1 MDEELQSIVNFML
14 PEIEGKLNYSPSTF
28 KLWFG
33 DFKLISLDDEKAVFT
48 TTTNLRR
55 NILSTKYISY
65 IKEALTNAVGF
76 EVEIEIR
83 STQEKDRF
91 ADEEPS
97 VKAPTAEDIEENKKR
112 EEKIKT
118 ILSDTSEEKKLLL
131 DEYTFQ
137 NFIEGA
143 SNKFAKSA
151 CYAVAN
157 TLATDY
163 NPLFIHGNSG
173 LGKTHLLCAV
183 INHMKIKYPRLKI
196 VYKKC
201 EDFLNE
207 MIEALQNFTMQRFK
221 EKYRGAD
228 VLLIDDIQFI
238 AGKVSTQEEFFH
250 TFNELFE
257 HKKQIVMTAD
267 RPPSEM
273 ATLEDRLRS
282 RFGAGIMIGIDP
294 PDYETR
300 LAITQKKAKQYR
312 LELSED
318 CLVYIAK
325 TFQDNV
331 RRIEGALKK
340 LRALHALGGVP
351 LTKENV
357 AKFLK
362 DMSGDE
368 KERSVT
374 PALIIRNVCK
384 YYGVEEDTLLGPQRG
399 KGIMEP
405 RQVAMYLI
413 RKMLGV
419 GFNELGKL
427 MKRDH
432 GTVCHGVKKVETAL
446 ERKTG
451 NLEEIIRDIRSNI
464 ESTPY

>member
-1 MDEELQSIVNFML
+1 MYAPSYVWGKILMRLEQQLSEVTVSAWLDDTEVVGLFDNTLVIYSPTDFRQQIIRDRCAPYIIDVLRELLSPDAKLEVWGEAEMRAHKGEKKEKLLQSNPQFTFDNFVA
-14 PEIEGKLNYSPSTF
+14 
-28 KLWFG
+28 G
-33 DFKLISLDDEKAVFT
+33 DSNQLAMKVAKAAA
-48 TTTNLRR
+48 
-55 NILSTKYISY
+55 
-65 IKEALTNAVGF
+65 EQPGH
-76 EVEIEIR
+76 EV
-83 STQEKDRF
+83 
-91 ADEEPS
+91 
-97 VKAPTAEDIEENKKR
+97 
-112 EEKIKT
+112 
-118 ILSDTSEEKKLLL
+118 
-131 DEYTFQ
+131 
-137 NFIEGA
+137 
-143 SNKFAKSA
+143 
-151 CYAVAN
+151 
-157 TLATDY
+157 Y
-163 NPLFIHGNSG
+163 NPLFVYGPPG
-173 LGKTHLLCAV
+173 VGKTHLLYAMV
-183 INHMKIKYPRLKI
+183 NEI
-196 VYKKC
+196 VNSFPDLNVVYIRADQFTTELVKAIQSGKTH
-201 EDFLNE
+201 DFK
-207 MIEALQNFTMQRFK
+207 Q
-221 EKYRGAD
+221 KYRKAD
-228 VLLIDDIQFI
+228 ALLVDDIQFI
-238 AGKVSTQEEFFH
+238 SGKESTQEEFFH

>member
-1 MDEELQSIVNFML
+1 MEEELQSIVDFML
-14 PEIEGKLNYSPSTF
+14 PEIEEKLNYAPSTF

-76 EVEIEIR
+76 EVEVEIL
-83 STQEKDRF
+83 STQEKDKF
-91 ADEEPS
+91 ADDEPT
-97 VKAPTAEDIEENKKR
+97 VKIPTAEEIEENRKR

-118 ILSDTSEEKKLLL
+118 ILSESSEDKKIIL

-183 INHMKIKYPRLKI
+183 INHMKIKYPKLKI

-207 MIEALQNFTMQRFK
+207 MIEALQNFTMAQFK

-250 TFNELFE
+250 TFSYLYESNRHIIL
-257 HKKQIVMTAD
+257 TSD
-267 RPPSEM
+267 RPPNEIKP
-273 ATLEDRLRS
+273 LEDRIRTRFEGGLIADIQPPSIELRTAIIRKKS
-282 RFGAGIMIGIDP
+282 EALGLNISTDLV
-294 PDYETR
+294 DYMAER
-300 LAITQKKAKQYR
+300 LHENIRQ
-312 LELSED
+312 
-318 CLVYIAK
+318 
-325 TFQDNV
+325 
-331 RRIEGALKK
+331 IEGVIKK
-340 LRALHALGGVP
+340 LSAFKGIYGEEEV
-351 LTKENV
+351 TKESIDRAISVVDPGNIPVDILIERIINKVSSHYGV
-357 AKFLK
+357 AIE
-362 DMSGDE
+362 DMKS
-368 KERSVT
+368 KKKTSAISNARHVASY
-374 PALIIRNVCK
+374 IIRELTDKSFKEV
-384 YYGVEEDTLLGPQRG
+384 G
-399 KGIMEP
+399 
-405 RQVAMYLI
+405 LI
-413 RKMLGV
+413 
-419 GFNELGKL
+419 FS
-427 MKRDH
+427 RDH
-432 GTVCHGVKKVETAL
+432 TSVMHSCETVKTQMKTVKNKNA
-446 ERKTG
+446 
-451 NLEEIIRDIRSNI
+451 EIKRLIKEIK
-464 ESTPY
+464 EM